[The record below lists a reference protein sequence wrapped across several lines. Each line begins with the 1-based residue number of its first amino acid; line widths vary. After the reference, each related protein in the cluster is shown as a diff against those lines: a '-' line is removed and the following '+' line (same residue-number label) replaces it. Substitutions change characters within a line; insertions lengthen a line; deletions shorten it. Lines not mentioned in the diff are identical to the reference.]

1 MKRAEHGTHTGY
13 RQHQRAGHRGV
24 EICDDCREA
33 WRTYNREWQAA
44 NYNPAKRR
52 AAYER
57 AKARGYYD
65 REGAP
70 APRTR

>member
-1 MKRAEHGTHTGY
+1 MKRTEHGTHTGY

-24 EICDDCREA
+24 QICGNAYCATWARK
-33 WRTYNREWQAA
+33 
-44 NYNPAKRR
+44 NYDPAKRR

-65 REGAP
+65 REDVREVGLP
-70 APRTR
+70 